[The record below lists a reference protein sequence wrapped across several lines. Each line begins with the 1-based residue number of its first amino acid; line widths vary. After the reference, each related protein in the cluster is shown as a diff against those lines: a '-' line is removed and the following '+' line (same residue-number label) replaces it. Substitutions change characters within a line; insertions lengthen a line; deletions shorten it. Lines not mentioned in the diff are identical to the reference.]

1 MSGAKAGDE
10 VVAASSVPTVQQT
23 GFALGA
29 ALAGVVATASG
40 FSTGVADDTMVQAA
54 FWVPASFV
62 VPAALACLAS
72 LRLRQIGRAHV

>member
-29 ALAGVVATASG
+29 ALAGVVANASG
-40 FSTGVADDTMVQAA
+40 FSAGVADDCMMKAA

-62 VPAALACLAS
+62 VPAAIAFLAS
-72 LRLRQIGRAHV
+72 LRLRQLRKA